1 MVRLFY
7 ILAAAAVALLTS
19 CSGEPTMQT
28 YFVDKSE
35 QPGFSAV
42 DLSPS
47 IINTDKLTLTDEQ
60 RSALKSIHAINI
72 LIYKADSTDAKS
84 YEKEAA
90 NVLNIIKTDKYDELM
105 KFNFQGMGANL
116 STKGE
121 GEHIEE
127 FIVYAHNP
135 GTGLGLIRVTGDDM
149 TPNNVMTVAS
159 LLQKANLNLDQL
171 KPLQTLIPKQVLK
184 PAQPKKLVP

>member
-7 ILAAAAVALLTS
+7 ILAAAAITLLTS

-28 YFVDKSE
+28 YFVDNSE
-35 QPGFSAV
+35 QPGFSAI

-47 IINTDKLTLTDEQ
+47 IINTDKLTLTEEQ
-60 RSALKSIHAINI
+60 KSALKSIHAVNI
-72 LIYKADSTDAKS
+72 LIYKADSTDAGS
-84 YEKEAA
+84 YEKQAA
-90 NVLNIIKTDKYDELM
+90 TVLKIIKTDKYDELM

-127 FIVYAHNP
+127 FVIYAHNP
-135 GTGLGLIRVTGDDM
+135 GAGLGVVRVTGDDM

-159 LLQKANLNLDQL
+159 LLQKANLNLEQL
-171 KPLQTLIPKQVLK
+171 KPLQALMPKPPV

>member
-35 QPGFSAV
+35 QPGFSAI

-47 IINTDKLTLTDEQ
+47 LINTNKLN
-60 RSALKSIHAINI
+60 LKPEEKAAMASIKSVNI
-72 LIYKADSTDAKS
+72 LVYKADSANPKS
-84 YEKEAA
+84 YEQEAA
-90 NVLNIIKTDKYDELM
+90 TVLKIIKTDHYDELM
-105 KFNFQGMGANL
+105 KFNFNGAGANL

-121 GEHIEE
+121 GEHIDE
-127 FIVYAHNP
+127 FVVYAHKP
-135 GTGLGLIRVTGDDM
+135 DAGLALFRVTGNDM
-149 TPNNVMTVAS
+149 TPNNVMTIAS
-159 LLQKANLNLDQL
+159 VLQKASVNSDQF
-171 KPLQTLIPKQVLK
+171 KPLQKMFLK
-184 PAQPKKLVP
+184 

>member
-7 ILAAAAVALLTS
+7 ILAAAAVALLAS

-35 QPGFSAV
+35 QPGFSSV
-42 DLSPS
+42 DISPS
-47 IINTDKLTLTDEQ
+47 IINTDKLTLTQEQ
-60 RSALKSIHAINI
+60 KSALKSIHAINV
-72 LIYKADSTDAKS
+72 LVYKADSTDAKAF
-84 YEKEAA
+84 EREATT
-90 NVLNIIKTDKYDELM
+90 VQNIIKTDNYDELM
-105 KFNFQGMGANL
+105 KFNIRGIGANL

-127 FIVYAHNP
+127 FVVYARVP
-135 GTGLGLIRVTGDDM
+135 ETGIGLIRVTGDDM

-159 LLQKANLNLDQL
+159 LLQKADLNMDML
-171 KPLQTLIPKQVLK
+171 KPLQALVPKSAVK
-184 PAQPKKLVP
+184 PAQPAKLVP